1 MLYFILF
8 YFSQKRTFDAKIM
21 ICLMSL
27 FLAQVERS
35 VKAVHEKGFNFDD
48 PRLLR
53 GAWRNE
59 HNPDACKV
67 VCFVLCE
74 RMLYLFCLCC
84 FFSFFFFF
92 KGMSSHHTINVIDS
106 MKLNLSFY
114 PFILRFFLF
123 SV

>member
-8 YFSQKRTFDAKIM
+8 YFSQKRTFDAKI

-59 HNPDACKV
+59 PNPDACKV

-74 RMLYLFCLCC
+74 RMLYLFRLCC
-84 FFSFFFFF
+84 FFLFSFFS
-92 KGMSSHHTINVIDS
+92 KECHLTIQ
-106 MKLNLSFY
+106 
-114 PFILRFFLF
+114 
-123 SV
+123 